1 MSLHNLSYVC
11 SHLKNCSMARV
22 PITSIQYTKL
32 HLGVVLGLYR
42 HGAISH
48 VQLGSRKGPD
58 TEPIQVTSENISTR
72 RLWVTLK
79 YYNAEP
85 VLKNALLESKPSKKK
100 TMKLPGLKRLI
111 EGYWAENTKPLDPGD
126 LLFLRTDKGI
136 LEAREAV
143 ELQRGGQLLCRFTSL
158 R

>member
-22 PITSIQYTKL
+22 PITSVQYTKL
-32 HLGVVLGLYR
+32 HLALVLGLYR
-42 HGAISH
+42 HGVISH
-48 VQLGSRKGPD
+48 VQLGSRNGPD
-58 TEPIQVTSENISTR
+58 LNPVPISNENISSR

-79 YYNAEP
+79 YNNAEP
-85 VLKNALLESKPSKKK
+85 VIKSAILESKPSRKK
-100 TMKLPGLKRLI
+100 TMKLPALKRLI
-111 EGYWAENTKPLDPGD
+111 EGYWAESTKPLDPGD